1 MLVIPPVIDSNIP
14 ERHIADYSVKEAVG
28 NICFLKRLRRYRG
41 FLIKLLCDT
50 RRNLINLHAVD
61 FAVLHRLGQHTDKV
75 ADTAGRL

>member
-28 NICFLKRLRRYRG
+28 DICFLKRLRRYRG

-50 RRNLINLHAVD
+50 CRNLINLNAID
-61 FAVLHRLGQHTDKV
+61 FAVLH
-75 ADTAGRL
+75 